1 MSAREYDAVVI
12 GGGMSGI
19 MASLTLVSR
28 GLAVA
33 LISRGDPVCCL
44 STGCIDVLAAKGPP
58 LEGLRGLPEDH
69 PYRLVG
75 RKAVKEALNSFL
87 AVMNEAGLPYAGS
100 PGRNRKILTPI
111 GSMKTT
117 CLVPCTMTHADVP
130 IDEHLRVVSFPGIK
144 DFFPSYIT
152 SRFRNSACS
161 VFDAGAS
168 TTMSIAA
175 LFDEEPF
182 VDSFISW
189 LKKLELPHDRLAIPA
204 VLGMSNPGSVIE
216 RISQATGRKV
226 FEIPTLP
233 PSVPGLRLFRA
244 LKRVMR
250 DRGVHLYWGKG
261 VASVECQ
268 GSRVEAVTLEAPGRA
283 SRVQGRAFILAT
295 GSFVSGGLFAGRDSV
310 RETVFGLPVAVPA
323 ERRDWFDTDFFSG
336 GHAVERSGIRVDPH
350 FRPKE
355 ARLENLFACGSIL
368 AGCEIMQRRCGH
380 GLAIA
385 TGAAAAESCARE
397 LA

>member
-19 MASLTLVSR
+19 TASLTLVSR
-28 GLAVA
+28 GLTVA

-44 STGCIDVLAAKGPP
+44 STGCIDVLGVNGPP
-58 LEGLRGLPEDH
+58 LEALSDLPDDH

-75 RKAVKEALNSFL
+75 KKAVKEALASFL
-87 AVMNEAGLPYAGS
+87 SVMDEAGLPYAGA

-117 CLVPCTMTHADVP
+117 CLVPHTMVHADVP
-130 IDEHLRVVSFPGIK
+130 AEEHLRVISFAGLK
-144 DFFPSYIT
+144 DFFPGYIT
-152 SRFRNSACS
+152 SRFRNSECS
-161 VFDAGAS
+161 VFDAGVS
-168 TTMSIAA
+168 TTMGIAE

-182 VDSFISW
+182 VETFISW
-189 LKKLELPHDRLAIPA
+189 LKKLELHHDRLAIPA
-204 VLGMSNPGSVIE
+204 VLGMNDPGSVIE

-244 LKRVMR
+244 MKRVMR
-250 DRGVHLYWGKG
+250 NRGVHLYWGKE
-261 VASVECQ
+261 VASVECL
-268 GSRVEAVTLEAPGRA
+268 GSRVEAVTLETPGRA

-295 GSFVSGGLFAGRDSV
+295 GSFVSGGLFAGRTSV
-310 RETVFGLPVAVPA
+310 RETVFGLPMAVPA

-336 GHAVERSGIRVDPH
+336 CHALERSGIRVDAE
-350 FRPKE
+350 FRPE
-355 ARLENLFACGSIL
+355 GTRLENLFACGSIL
-368 AGCEIMQRRCGH
+368 AGCEIMRRRCGH

-397 LA
+397 LT